1 MLVTVIIPCF
11 NSENTIG
18 NCLRSI
24 FSQRY
29 RQIEVICINDG
40 SSDKTLEKLNELKPS
55 SPFPFTILDQ
65 QNKGAC
71 SARNEGLKLAKGDYI
86 QFLDADDE
94 LKIHKIEDQI
104 NYIQEKKEVD
114 LLIAPFERRYC
125 DSDTSIVEI
134 KKEDYW
140 TSLIVGR
147 AGYTTSNL
155 FSRNIVNQIG
165 GWDELMKSSQE
176 AELMFRIFQK
186 SDKVVFFDKVGT
198 VKNELSTSISFTK
211 RDQNWERAIL
221 LRMKMWEFLKH
232 EKLLTDA
239 REQGLKQ
246 IVFDC
251 TRILYSTNQTKAL
264 ELYKAYIQGKF
275 KPVTSWAT
283 STLYIFVYSLLGF
296 RFAQK
301 LSSWLK

>member
-18 NCLRSI
+18 NCLKSI
-24 FSQRY
+24 FYQSY
-29 RQIEVICINDG
+29 RHIEVLCINDG
-40 SSDKTLEKLNELKPS
+40 SSDKTLEKLSELKAS

-71 SARNEGLKLAKGDYI
+71 SARNEGLKLANGNFI

-94 LKIHKIEDQI
+94 LKVNKIADQLS
-104 NYIQEKKEVD
+104 YIQEKKDVD
-114 LLIAPFERRYC
+114 LLIAPFERRYS
-125 DSDTSIVEI
+125 DSDSSIVEI

-155 FSRNIVNQIG
+155 FNRNIVNAIG

-186 SDKVVFFDKVGT
+186 SDKVVFFDNVGT
-198 VKNELSTSISFTK
+198 IKNELSTSISFTK

-221 LRMKMWEFLKH
+221 LRMKMWEFLKQ
-232 EKLLTDA
+232 ENLLTKT

-251 TRILYSTNQTKAL
+251 IRILYSTNPVKAL
-264 ELYKAYIQGKF
+264 ELYKTFIQGKF

-283 STLYIFVYSLLGF
+283 SKLYIFVYSLLGF
-296 RFAQK
+296 RLAQK